1 MARMQG
7 LSLAGGNRGLL
18 IIAAIAGLAAAVL
31 FIAAV
36 NSGGGGS
43 STSLTAETATVVVAA
58 RDITAG
64 QQIESNMVEVKSVSS
79 GDVIEGAFS
88 AEDTA
93 VGQRARVPVAKGE
106 QITSAK
112 VGAPTEGAGLGYVL
126 PPGKR
131 AVGVEVSEVTQAGG
145 NLLPGDHIDLL
156 ATFQPA
162 AAGAPVVVYTVLRD
176 LEVLSVAQ
184 EAQQAV
190 TAAPDASGGTDDA
203 SLTTSGEVPKDVKE
217 QPSAVTVTVAV
228 DPSQA
233 QLVSCIQ
240 DHPNVSRV
248 WLTLRAFGESAPARP
263 EDAMTVPPGCQ
274 LNG

>member
-18 IIAAIAGLAAAVL
+18 IIAAIAGIAAAVL

-43 STSLTAETATVVVAA
+43 STSATSETAPVVVAA
-58 RDITAG
+58 TEISVGEEIRA
-64 QQIESNMVEVKSVSS
+64 NMVEVKSVPNEL
-79 GDVIEGAFS
+79 VVTGAFP
-88 AEDTA
+88 AVDTA
-93 VGQRARVPVAKGE
+93 VGQRARVPVAAGE
-106 QITSAK
+106 QITPAK

-126 PPGKR
+126 PPGKV
-131 AVGVEVSEVTQAGG
+131 AVGVEVSEATQAGG

-156 ATFQPA
+156 ATFQPTE
-162 AAGAPVVVYTVLRD
+162 AGAPVVVYTFLRD

-184 EAQQAV
+184 EAQEAV
-190 TAAPDASGGTDDA
+190 TAAPDAPGGTDDA

-248 WLTLRAFGESAPARP
+248 WLTLRAFGEPAPA
-263 EDAMTVPPGCQ
+263 EVMTVPQGYCQ